1 MITAPT
7 IIRPFQPSDRAAFKE
22 LNLAWIN
29 QYFTIEPEDIAQL
42 EHPEATILDKG
53 GCILIA
59 EQDAEVVGTTGLIPA
74 HRDDTVELVKMA
86 VKPGL
91 RGGGIGQALMNAA
104 LSTAREMGASTIWL
118 ETHTSLKAAKALY
131 EKAGFVELPEAD
143 WVKSPYSRCNCQMR
157 LSL

>member
-1 MITAPT
+1 MMTSPLM
-7 IIRPFQPSDRAAFKE
+7 IRPFQASDRTAFKD

-29 QYFTIEPEDIAQL
+29 QYFTVEPEDVAQL

-59 EQDAEVVGTTGLIPA
+59 EQDATVVGTAGLIPA
-74 HRDDTVELVKMA
+74 HAEGTVELVKMA

-91 RGGGIGQALMNAA
+91 KGTGIGQALMDAA
-104 LSTAREMGASTIWL
+104 ILKARNMGAKTIWI

-131 EKAGFVELPEAD
+131 EKAGFIELAEAD
-143 WVKSPYSRCNCQMR
+143 WIKSPYSRCNCQMK